1 MSATTA
7 LPDWAQEAID
17 LYQSD
22 AASQFILHGNVQDR
36 VLLPLKSGVR
46 LGSIDDFL
54 NDVLLTSFNV
64 VLSYDVGNGI
74 RIERGGKTFQEWPS
88 AKGGT
93 PLPKKPREACQTL
106 THYLRYVTNLKRAG
120 GSSISV
126 AIIIR
131 AAHLVAPAVQGTAQF
146 DLNAIALLMR
156 DWASETAVREHSI
169 ASFFITENLNDM
181 HPLVANNPRTNHIRV
196 PLPSPTELRRALQLL
211 EPSCATALQE
221 YEDNLKEPAEQLVGA
236 TLSSVES
243 LLRQRQYENDPISAD
258 DLADLKKDLVERD
271 CNGLI
276 EFVESDRSLDDYYG
290 QEAIKDWMRG
300 DIALWQ
306 QGDLKAMPMGY
317 LLCGPVGTG
326 KTYLVECLAG
336 DAGVPVVKLKNF
348 RDRWVGSTEG
358 NLEKIFRLL
367 EALGRC
373 IVFIDEADQALGKRD
388 SGSGDSGLSGRVY
401 SMMAKQMSDTRNR
414 GKILWILA
422 SSRPDLIEIDLKRP
436 GRIDIKLPIFPC
448 ADADEAFVILR
459 ALCKKQGIDL
469 PKTEKDNL
477 IHLMPDLLT
486 PGAAEAI
493 AVKIYRMI
501 KTKGIGVAEATKE
514 ALSEYQPPIPV
525 EILSYQIELA
535 KAEATDL
542 KFIPE
547 KYRKVIEG

>member
-1 MSATTA
+1 
-7 LPDWAQEAID
+7 
-17 LYQSD
+17 
-22 AASQFILHGNVQDR
+22 
-36 VLLPLKSGVR
+36 
-46 LGSIDDFL
+46 
-54 NDVLLTSFNV
+54 
-64 VLSYDVGNGI
+64 
-74 RIERGGKTFQEWPS
+74 
-88 AKGGT
+88 
-93 PLPKKPREACQTL
+93 
-106 THYLRYVTNLKRAG
+106 
-120 GSSISV
+120 
-126 AIIIR
+126 
-131 AAHLVAPAVQGTAQF
+131 
-146 DLNAIALLMR
+146 
-156 DWASETAVREHSI
+156 
-169 ASFFITENLNDM
+169 
-181 HPLVANNPRTNHIRV
+181 
-196 PLPSPTELRRALQLL
+196 
-211 EPSCATALQE
+211 
-221 YEDNLKEPAEQLVGA
+221 
-236 TLSSVES
+236 
-243 LLRQRQYENDPISAD
+243 
-258 DLADLKKDLVERD
+258 
-271 CNGLI
+271 
-276 EFVESDRSLDDYYG
+276 
-290 QEAIKDWMRG
+290 
-300 DIALWQ
+300 
-306 QGDLKAMPMGY
+306 
-317 LLCGPVGTG
+317 
-326 KTYLVECLAG
+326 
-336 DAGVPVVKLKNF
+336 VVKLKNF

-501 KTKGIGVAEATKE
+501 KTKGISVAEATKE